1 MMVFYD
7 DIVCVIA
14 KVYTVKIYAYNEP
27 INFYSVPLARVYTSY
42 AHISLKWV
50 PTIVYC

>member
-27 INFYSVPLARVYTSY
+27 INFYSVPKNNLIDPSFIIKELNLNV
-42 AHISLKWV
+42 
-50 PTIVYC
+50 